1 MPALFVED
9 ALFFPLNTFSVFV
22 KNQVFVGVWINIQIF
37 DLIPL
42 VNLSVFMPVPGCFHY
57 CSSII
62 ELNVRDGDASGCSF
76 ISWLSCVF
84 VFPYEVQYY
93 SFKVCEELCWD
104 FDGIAMNL

>member
-1 MPALFVED
+1 MPAPFVED
-9 ALFFPLNTFSVFV
+9 ASYFSLYNFSFFV
-22 KNQVFVGVWINIQIF
+22 KSQVFIGVWINIWF
-37 DLIPL
+37 FNLIPL
-42 VNLSVFMPVPGCFHY
+42 FNLSIYANTMLFHY

-76 ISWLSCVF
+76 ISWLSHVF

-104 FDGIAMNL
+104 FDGIALNL